1 MQMRRLTPLAPDRT
15 LVESWTLR
23 AEGAP
28 ESHFLRN
35 IRYAN
40 TIHSPSS
47 LVKPDDAETYRRV
60 QRGLE
65 GWPGHVSQHRRD
77 EKPGPGPGTA
87 LSEEYVRSQYRA
99 WRAYME
105 AGE

>member
-15 LVESWTLR
+15 LVESWTLK

-28 ESHFLRN
+28 ESHFLRD

-47 LVKPDDAETYRRV
+47 LVKPDDAEAYRRV
-60 QRGLE
+60 QQGLA
-65 GWPGHVSQHRRD
+65 GKSGSVSQHRT
-77 EKPGPGPGTA
+77 EPEGVHGGAGTA
-87 LSEEYVRSQYRA
+87 LSEEYVRSQYRV
-99 WRAYME
+99 WRELME
-105 AGE
+105 D